1 LCSPFRLLTRVVKT
15 RHSGLDSSTLVND
28 IVHRAMV
35 GLKSFRGNSKLSTW
49 FWTLAQHEV
58 DRALRRLIQD
68 KKRLEPLDSKE
79 GYGEGSSLEIT
90 AKTVNLD
97 AEISLEQLMR
107 HLPPEQAEVIRRQS
121 EGYTLEQ
128 IAQETGIPLGTVRSR
143 LRLAK
148 QKARKLQK
156 KIGG

>member
-1 LCSPFRLLTRVVKT
+1 M
-15 RHSGLDSSTLVND
+15 
-28 IVHRAMV
+28 A
-35 GLKSFRGNSKLSTW
+35 GLKSFRGDSKLSTW

-68 KKRLEPLDSKE
+68 KKRLESLDSKE

-97 AEISLEQLMR
+97 AEIFLEQLMR
-107 HLPPEQAEVIRRQS
+107 HLPPEQADVVRRQA
-121 EGYTLEQ
+121 EGHTLEQ
-128 IAQETGIPLGTVRSR
+128 IARETGIPIGTIRSR

-156 KIGG
+156 PPG